1 MTTQYPVK
9 NLLLPRSFVYATN
22 SETLVVQSSTP
33 ESRLRF
39 VNSYETTGF
48 MLSSSNDNFF
58 VSKDSNVIAQF
69 NYIQNAPIVTIPNG
83 GKVRAPQFEV
93 PAAQTSLKAFV
104 IADYNQSSQH
114 QFVGIGYNQASGQGR
129 FQYQAAAT
137 TDVHAFQVAQTS
149 GASAELMRIQSTPT
163 GAPQVGIGTTH
174 IASTV
179 TLAVDGSTQISGDL
193 TVTGNL
199 TFNRTGIVHVDPTS
213 QKISPTILPEKLVFL
228 NSNNQ
233 VDGSII
239 PQSFNF
245 QYLKAQKN
253 VGIGTKHPLQK
264 LHVNGSAFFTERIG
278 IGTSIPKARIHAVE
292 SLATIPA
299 LRLETNGGNVIE
311 AYSGGSNIFTVYGTS
326 ATGMGAGIGIG
337 TTIVKPNNVLQVAGN
352 AEIVGNLACSNIDV
366 YSTISADR
374 FILQDRTASRT
385 YITQR
390 ELIQPDNTTKNTVV
404 CDIPFNFT
412 TSIAT
417 SNIYGVGPVPYVY
430 VKNTGL
436 RVDGDLVIGAQ
447 MYALSDARVKTD
459 VEIITDPLLR
469 LDGIRGYTY
478 VKNAGPREA
487 GLIAQEVQ
495 KVLPEAVRQIA
506 NEEHLAVAYD
516 AVIPLLV
523 EAVRELSAR
532 VKALESSNNA

>member
-48 MLSSSNDNFF
+48 MLSSSNDDFF
-58 VSKDSNVIAQF
+58 ISKDSNVIAQF
-69 NYIQNAPIVTIPNG
+69 NYVQNAPIVTIPQG
-83 GKVRAPQFEV
+83 GKVRAPRFEV
-93 PAAQTSLKAFV
+93 PADQTSTKAFV
-104 IADYNQSSQH
+104 VADYNYTSEH
-114 QFVGIGYNQASGQGR
+114 QFIGIGYNQAAGR
-129 FQYQAAAT
+129 VQYQAAAS
-137 TDVHAFQVAQTS
+137 TDIHAFQVAQTS
-149 GASAELMRIQSTPT
+149 GTSAELMRIVSTPS
-163 GAPQVGIGTTH
+163 GAPQVGIGTTQL
-174 IASTV
+174 APNV
-179 TLAVDGSTQISGDL
+179 TLAVAGSTQIAGDL

-199 TFNRTGIVHVDPTS
+199 TFDRTGIVQVDPTS
-213 QKISPTILPEKLVFL
+213 QKISPTVLPDKLVFL
-228 NSNNQ
+228 DSNNQ

-253 VGIGTKHPLQK
+253 VGIGTKRPLQK

-278 IGTSIPKARIHAVE
+278 IGTSVPKARIHAVE
-292 SLATIPA
+292 PIATLPA
-299 LRLETNGGNVIE
+299 LRLETNGGNVLE
-311 AYSGGSNIFTVYGTS
+311 AYSGGSNIFTIYGTS
-326 ATGMGAGIGIG
+326 ATGIGVGIGIG

-352 AEIVGNLACSNIDV
+352 AEVVGNVGCSNMDV
-366 YSTISADR
+366 YSTIYADR
-374 FILQDRTASRT
+374 FILQDRAASRT

-390 ELIQPDNTTKNTVV
+390 ELLQPDNTTQNTVV

-412 TSIAT
+412 NSIAT

-459 VEIITDPLLR
+459 VEIIADPLIR
-469 LDGIRGYTY
+469 LDAIRGYTY
-478 VKNAGPREA
+478 VKNANTRREA

-495 KVLPEAVRQIA
+495 KVLPEAVTQI
-506 NEEHLAVAYD
+506 EDSGSYLAVAYD

-532 VKALESSNNA
+532 VKALESA